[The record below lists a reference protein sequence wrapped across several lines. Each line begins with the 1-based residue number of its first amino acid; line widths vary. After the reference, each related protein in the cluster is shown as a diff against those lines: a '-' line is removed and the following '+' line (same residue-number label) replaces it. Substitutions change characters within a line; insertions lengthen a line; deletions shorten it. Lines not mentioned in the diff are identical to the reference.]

1 MKFYNIRPSYFIVS
15 MLLFIFIGRVNAQL
29 DSCNNVIKGAIY
41 DQVTKEPLPFATVQL
56 KEQSGGAY
64 TNEDG
69 SFEIEAGCE
78 KEYDLQISFIG
89 YKTVTHHHD
98 FYHPF
103 VEIFLAPEGT
113 VLKGIVVEAESDR
126 DNLQTGTSSKISEE
140 ALQRLKSESLGEVVS
155 QLPGVTTIKTGQN
168 VAKPVIHGLHSNR
181 ILVINNGVRHEFQN
195 WGIDHAPE
203 IDPAA
208 VDEIQVV
215 KGAATVRFGPEALGG
230 VILTNNNNMEL
241 STPLEGHVDFTGK
254 SNGQSGEASA
264 ELRKGFKWLSLL
276 AGGSATKQGDLQAPN
291 YLLTNTG
298 KEESSYYG
306 GFRIHPFAELDI
318 EGYYSHFDQN
328 LGILLGSTFGNLEDL
343 GRAIDADEPFFT
355 RDTFSY
361 NIGQPRQEAVHD
373 LYKAKA
379 RYLTNKQSLEVQ
391 YGYQKNRRRE
401 FGQRRGE
408 APTIHLELVTESV
421 DADWKHPDIGALSG
435 KIGVQWQKQANDNI
449 AGTNTVPFIPNYD
462 SREYGIYWIESL
474 ELDRSTFEFGV
485 RYDNMEAD
493 ITGREP
499 DNTIY
504 RNSISYRNFT
514 GTLGYKHQIDEHS
527 SFRTNF
533 GTAWRPPNVAELY
546 RFGQHAFFLEY
557 GLWRYTIDE
566 RFDFVSTSGGIQT
579 EEDRAVPSEVGYK
592 WINTYNISKE
602 NFQLE
607 ATAYVNYIE
616 NYIYAKP
623 GGLTRTPRG
632 FFVYFIYDQTDALF
646 WGADLSVQMKHSPQ
660 LTSNL
665 VGSYIWAKQ
674 IRRDDFFAGLP
685 PPNLGYSLEYEPNL
699 KFLDQCSFTLSTD
712 YTFEQMQHP
721 RILGVEEF
729 LNANRLDI
737 KRFSEGAKDFDLIPP
752 PGGYFLAHFSWN
764 AAWKQL
770 HWQFKVQ
777 NIFNVS
783 YRNYTDR
790 MRYFADDL
798 GRNVIGTL
806 AWRF

>member
-1 MKFYNIRPSYFIVS
+1 
-15 MLLFIFIGRVNAQL
+15 
-29 DSCNNVIKGAIY
+29 
-41 DQVTKEPLPFATVQL
+41 
-56 KEQSGGAY
+56 
-64 TNEDG
+64 
-69 SFEIEAGCE
+69 
-78 KEYDLQISFIG
+78 
-89 YKTVTHHHD
+89 
-98 FYHPF
+98 
-103 VEIFLAPEGT
+103 
-113 VLKGIVVEAESDR
+113 
-126 DNLQTGTSSKISEE
+126 
-140 ALQRLKSESLGEVVS
+140 
-155 QLPGVTTIKTGQN
+155 
-168 VAKPVIHGLHSNR
+168 
-181 ILVINNGVRHEFQN
+181 
-195 WGIDHAPE
+195 
-203 IDPAA
+203 
-208 VDEIQVV
+208 
-215 KGAATVRFGPEALGG
+215 
-230 VILTNNNNMEL
+230 
-241 STPLEGHVDFTGK
+241 
-254 SNGQSGEASA
+254 
-264 ELRKGFKWLSLL
+264 
-276 AGGSATKQGDLQAPN
+276 
-291 YLLTNTG
+291 
-298 KEESSYYG
+298 
-306 GFRIHPFAELDI
+306 
-318 EGYYSHFDQN
+318 
-328 LGILLGSTFGNLEDL
+328 
-343 GRAIDADEPFFT
+343 
-355 RDTFSY
+355 
-361 NIGQPRQEAVHD
+361 
-373 LYKAKA
+373 
-379 RYLTNKQSLEVQ
+379 SLEFD
-391 YGYQKNRRRE
+391 R
-401 FGQRRGE
+401 
-408 APTIHLELVTESV
+408 
-421 DADWKHPDIGALSG
+421 
-435 KIGVQWQKQANDNI
+435 NI
-449 AGTNTVPFIPNYD
+449 
-462 SREYGIYWIESL
+462 
-474 ELDRSTFEFGV
+474 FEFGV

-504 RNSISYRNFT
+504 RNTINYRNFT
-514 GTLGYKHQIDEHS
+514 GTLGYKHQIDEYS

-546 RFGQHAFFLEY
+546 RFGLHAFFLEY

-592 WINTYNISKE
+592 WINTYNITKE

-632 FFVYFIYDQTDALF
+632 FFIYFIYDQTDALF
-646 WGADLSVQMKHSPQ
+646 WGADLSAQMKHSPQ

-685 PPNLGYSLEYEPNL
+685 PPNVGYNLEYTPNL
-699 KFLDQCSFTLSTD
+699 KFLDECSFAISAD

-752 PGGYFLAHFSWN
+752 PGGYLLAHFSWN